1 MANRRSRS
9 VISDRFFFFLH
20 SKITMD
26 SDCNHEIQRCL
37 LLGNTAMTNLD
48 SMLKTRDI
56 TLPTKVH
63 TVKAMVFL
71 IVIYGCESWIIKKTK
86 CQRIDAFELWC
97 RKRLLR
103 VCWIAR
109 RSNQS
114 ILKKINHKYSLEELI
129 LKLKLQYFGHPMP
142 RADRLEKSL
151 MLGKIEGKRRR
162 DHQRMRW
169 LDNIVDSMDM
179 TLIELWEIAEDRG
192 AWCTAVYGVTNNW
205 IWLCVW
211 SMNFTLYFLH
221 LLLWWLENVRGHSWF
236 TLYVGWA
243 AFLVCKLLEDRSHVP
258 W

>member
-1 MANRRSRS
+1 M
-9 VISDRFFFFLH
+9 VG
-20 SKITMD
+20 
-26 SDCNHEIQRCL
+26 DCNHEIQRCL

-97 RKRLLR
+97 QKRLLR

-179 TLIELWEIAEDRG
+179 TLIKLWEIAEDRG
-192 AWCTAVYGVTNNW
+192 AWYAAGHGV
-205 IWLCVW
+205 VK
-211 SMNFTLYFLH
+211 
-221 LLLWWLENVRGHSWF
+221 SW
-236 TLYVGWA
+236 TQV
-243 AFLVCKLLEDRSHVP
+243 SN
-258 W
+258 